1 MMRNMYNRLFWE
13 LCYCTS
19 CGRLNYVEPHRTT
32 ARCECSPLKTAH
44 KGIPMKYRSA
54 VGAVYNGPPR
64 IGKNRVRLGSN
75 ELSAE
80 EQE

>member
-13 LCYCTS
+13 LYYCTS
-19 CGRLNYVEPHRTT
+19 CGRLNYVEPHQTT
-32 ARCECSPLKTAH
+32 ARCECSLLKTPH
-44 KGIPMKYRSA
+44 KRIPMKYRS
-54 VGAVYNGPPR
+54 VGGAVYNGPPR
-64 IGKNRVRLGSN
+64 IGKNRVRLLSN